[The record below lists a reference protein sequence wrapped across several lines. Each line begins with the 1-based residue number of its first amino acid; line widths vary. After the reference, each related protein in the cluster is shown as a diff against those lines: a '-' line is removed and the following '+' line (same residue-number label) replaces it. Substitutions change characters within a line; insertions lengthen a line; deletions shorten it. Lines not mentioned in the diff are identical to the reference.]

1 MPEKRYRSR
10 EWENQHPLIP
20 VDKDL
25 VEKIKKNV
33 KIKADSF
40 TEYVEF
46 MYNVYI
52 NLTSQIP
59 DEEFEEFIRDWRN
72 QHPIKKKDIKQ
83 LNDEIYR
90 RLENE

>member
-1 MPEKRYRSR
+1 MTESRYRSR
-10 EWENQHPLIP
+10 EWEKQHPLIP

-25 VEKIKKNV
+25 VDKIKKNV

-46 MYNVYI
+46 MYSTYI
-52 NLTSQIP
+52 NFTSQVS
-59 DEEFEEFIRDWRN
+59 DEEFEEYIRQWRK
-72 QHPIKKKDIKQ
+72 QHSIKKKDIKRINNE
-83 LNDEIYR
+83 LYR